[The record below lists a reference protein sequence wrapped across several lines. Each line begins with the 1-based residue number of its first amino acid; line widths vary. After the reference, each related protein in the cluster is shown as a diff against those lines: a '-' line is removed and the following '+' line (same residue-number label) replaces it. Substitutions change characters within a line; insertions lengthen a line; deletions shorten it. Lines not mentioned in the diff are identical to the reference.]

1 MPMRKK
7 GGFTLTELLVV
18 IVIASMIAIAVI
30 YALSSGG
37 KSFVKNQ
44 EIDNISIS
52 VPNILYGMSRE
63 IREAGY
69 KNLQNLQISPGTTV
83 NVNAN
88 VVCVQ
93 GSSGYISFNL
103 DVPTSQ
109 NPDGTGAYSVVK
121 YQLQNGN
128 LSRCVKK
135 NNTTCSVLNP
145 PNVVFT
151 AFSPVLGSVNSSA
164 NFVPNQV
171 DSSGNYNVVQI
182 VITARL
188 KSSNNSYTFTKEVKL
203 RNVQ

>member
-1 MPMRKK
+1 MNNKR
-7 GGFTLTELLVV
+7 GFTLTELLVV

-30 YALSSGG
+30 YVLSSGG

-52 VPNILYGMSRE
+52 VPNILYSMSRE

-69 KNLQNLQISPGTTV
+69 INLQISPGTTV
-83 NVNAN
+83 NAN
-88 VVCVQ
+88 IVCVQ

-128 LSRCVKK
+128 LSRCV

-171 DSSGNYNVVQI
+171 DPFGNYNVVQI

>member
-1 MPMRKK
+1 MSMMKK
-7 GGFTLTELLVV
+7 DGFTLTELLIV
-18 IVIASMIAIAVI
+18 IVIASLIAIAVI

-44 EIDNISIS
+44 EIDNLSVS
-52 VPNILYGMSRE
+52 VPNILYSMSRE

-69 KNLQNLQISPGTTV
+69 INLQITPGATV
-83 NVNAN
+83 NPNI
-88 VVCVQ
+88 VCVQ
-93 GSSGYISFNL
+93 GNSGSISFNL
-103 DVPTSQ
+103 DISNSG

-128 LSRCVKK
+128 LSRCV
-135 NNTTCSVLNP
+135 NNTNCSVLNP

-151 AFSPVLGSVNSSA
+151 VFSPILGSVNSSA

-171 DSSGNYNVVQI
+171 DSSGNYNVVQLL
-182 VITARL
+182 ITAKL
-188 KSSNNSYTFTKEVKL
+188 KTSNDSYIFTKEVKL

>member
-1 MPMRKK
+1 MRQK

-18 IVIASMIAIAVI
+18 IVIASLIAIAVI

-52 VPNILYGMSRE
+52 VPNILYSMSRE

-69 KNLQNLQISPGTTV
+69 INMQISPGVTV
-83 NVNAN
+83 NPN
-88 VVCVQ
+88 VVCAQ
-93 GSSGYISFNL
+93 GSSGSISFNL
-103 DVPTSQ
+103 DIPTSG

-128 LSRCVKK
+128 LSRCV
-135 NNTTCSVLNP
+135 NNTSCTVLNP

-151 AFSPVLGSVNSSA
+151 AFSPLLGSVNSSA

-171 DSSGNYNVVQI
+171 DPSGNYNVVQLVI
-182 VITARL
+182 VARL
-188 KSSNNSYTFTKEVKL
+188 KTSNNSYTFTKDLKL

>member
-1 MPMRKK
+1 MRKK

-69 KNLQNLQISPGTTV
+69 INLQISPGTTV
-83 NVNAN
+83 NAN
-88 VVCVQ
+88 VVCAQ

-103 DVPTSQ
+103 DVPNSG

-128 LSRCVKK
+128 LSRCV
-135 NNTTCSVLNP
+135 NSTSCSVINP

-151 AFSPVLGSVNSSA
+151 VFSPVLGSVNSSA

-182 VITARL
+182 VITANL

>member
-1 MPMRKK
+1 MSMMKK
-7 GGFTLTELLVV
+7 DGFTLTELLII
-18 IVIASMIAIAVI
+18 IVIASLIAIAVI

-44 EIDNISIS
+44 EIDNLSVS
-52 VPNILYGMSRE
+52 VPNILYSMSRE

-69 KNLQNLQISPGTTV
+69 INLQITPGATV
-83 NVNAN
+83 NPNI
-88 VVCVQ
+88 VCVQ
-93 GSSGYISFNL
+93 GNSGSISFNL
-103 DVPTSQ
+103 DISNSG

-128 LSRCVKK
+128 LSRCV
-135 NNTTCSVLNP
+135 NNTNCSVLNP

-151 AFSPVLGSVNSSA
+151 VFSPILGSVNSSA

-171 DSSGNYNVVQI
+171 DSSGNYNVVQLL
-182 VITARL
+182 ITAKL
-188 KSSNNSYTFTKEVKL
+188 KTSNDSYIFTKEVKL

>member
-1 MPMRKK
+1 MRKK

-52 VPNILYGMSRE
+52 VPNILYSMSRE

-69 KNLQNLQISPGTTV
+69 INLQISSGTTI
-83 NVNAN
+83 NAN
-88 VVCVQ
+88 VVCAQ

-103 DVPTSQ
+103 DVPTSG

-128 LSRCVKK
+128 LSRCV
-135 NNTTCSVLNP
+135 NNTSCSVLNP

-171 DSSGNYNVVQI
+171 DPSGNYNVVQI
-182 VITARL
+182 VITAKL
-188 KSSNNSYTFTKEVKL
+188 KSSNNPYTFTKEVKL